1 MLTKNELINFISK
14 LLEVEPSQLIEI
26 NSLNEFENWDSLSKI
41 SLQALLK
48 EKYNLTLNENFFDK
62 NIFLNE
68 ILELVK

>member
-1 MLTKNELINFISK
+1 MLSKNELINFISK
-14 LLEVEPSQLIEI
+14 LLEVESSQLIEI

-48 EKYNLTLNENFFDK
+48 EKYNLTLDESFFDK

>member
-1 MLTKNELINFISK
+1 MLSKNELINFISK
-14 LLEVEPSQLIEI
+14 LLEVESSQLIEI

-48 EKYNLTLNENFFDK
+48 EKYNLTLDENFFDK
-62 NIFLNE
+62 KIFLNE